1 MNRLTLLGVAG
12 ALFAAPVATAQTTT
26 TPAAPGTV
34 GMTADTLMTADS
46 TVAVRIVDTDGAR
59 VLYRAGY
66 ALAGASADE
75 ASLRGA
81 LGKFDE
87 ALVADDT
94 FPPALYGRANALGRL
109 GRLEEARAGYEAAIA
124 ASQGEANKAYRDAA
138 TTALAEV
145 ETIIAD
151 NAVVAA
157 QNAAIERQNTAVA
170 AQTVAVGQAAALLAE
185 FPLTA
190 ENATTGYAQLE
201 AAREAGYDANLLSF
215 YYAKALN
222 ALGRGAEALPYAQQ
236 ALDASTDAD
245 KSAYY
250 IQVGLANRFAGD
262 DAAARIAFQ
271 EAKTGSWS
279 SWADHYLAEMGDAP
293 APGTDG

>member
-1 MNRLTLLGVAG
+1 MNRLTLLGAAG
-12 ALFAAPVATAQTTT
+12 ALFAAAPISAQTTT
-26 TPAAPGTV
+26 SPATPDTS
-34 GMTADTLMTADS
+34 GMTADTLAMADT
-46 TVAVRIVDTDGAR
+46 TVAVRVVDTDGAR
-59 VLYRAGY
+59 ALYREGFAFAGNT
-66 ALAGASADE
+66 ADE
-75 ASLRGA
+75 ASLRNA
-81 LGKFDE
+81 LAKFDE

-109 GRLEEARAGYEAAIA
+109 GRLEESRAGYEAAIA
-124 ASQGEANKAYRDAA
+124 ASQGEANTAYREAA
-138 TTALAEV
+138 TTALAEIESV
-145 ETIIAD
+145 IAQ

-157 QNAAIERQNTAVA
+157 QNADIERQNASVA
-170 AQTVAVGQAAALLAE
+170 AQTVAVEQAAALLAE

-190 ENATTGYAQLE
+190 ENAEAGYAQLE

-262 DAAARIAFQ
+262 DDAARVAF
-271 EAKTGSWS
+271 EGAKTGSWS
-279 SWADHYLAEMGDAP
+279 SWADHYLAEMGQP
-293 APGTDG
+293 VTPN